1 MLTGSR
7 EGWSMPAEF
16 YNKVLYPLQEKVLTV
31 FQESPFYLTGGTAL
45 SRGYYQHRYSDD
57 LDLFV
62 NDSKEFERLVFR
74 VIAAL
79 RERSYSL
86 EITTREDSF
95 CRLFVG
101 TEQLKIEMI
110 NDVPAH
116 VGVIVNHPFLGRLDS
131 RENILANKITALVDR
146 GHPKDVA
153 DIFYLL
159 KDGLS
164 LKRALTD
171 ADSKAA
177 GITPLLVA
185 QELGDYRYERLSTV
199 NWINAPDIR
208 SIQSFLTNVAVNL
221 VNGNEYEKAYES
233 C

>member
-1 MLTGSR
+1 
-7 EGWSMPAEF
+7 MPAEF

-62 NDSKEFERLVFR
+62 NDSKEFDRLVFR

-95 CRLFVG
+95 CRLFVA

-116 VGVIVNHPFLGRLDS
+116 VGDIVNHPVLGRLDS

-185 QELGDYRYERLSTV
+185 QVLGDYRYERLTTV
-199 NWINAPDIR
+199 NWINAPDIH
-208 SIQSFLTNVAVNL
+208 SIRSFLTNVALTL
-221 VNGNEYEKAYES
+221 VNGKE
-233 C
+233 

>member
-1 MLTGSR
+1 
-7 EGWSMPAEF
+7 MPAEF
-16 YNKVLYPLQEKVLTV
+16 YNKILYPLQEKVLTV
-31 FQESPFYLTGGTAL
+31 FQEFPFYLTGGTAL
-45 SRGYYQHRYSDD
+45 SRGYYHHRYSDD

-62 NDSKEFERLVFR
+62 NDSREFERLVFR

-79 RERSYSL
+79 RERFEPL
-86 EITTREDSF
+86 EVTTRDDSF

-177 GITPLLVA
+177 GISPLLVA
-185 QELGDYRYERLSTV
+185 SILGDYRYEYLTAV
-199 NWINAPDIR
+199 NWISAPDIPA
-208 SIQSFLTNVAVNL
+208 IWSFLTNVAAAL
-221 VNGNEYEKAYES
+221 VEGNE
-233 C
+233 

>member
-1 MLTGSR
+1 MR
-7 EGWSMPAEF
+7 AEY
-16 YNKVLYPLQEKVLTV
+16 YNKVLYPLQEKVLAV
-31 FQESPFYLTGGTAL
+31 FQEFPFYLTGGTAL

-57 LDLFV
+57 LDLFI
-62 NDSKEFERLVFR
+62 NDSREFERLSLR

-79 RERSYSL
+79 RKCFEPL

-101 TEQLKIEMI
+101 KEQLKIEMI

-116 VGVIVNHPFLGRLDS
+116 IGTIVNHPSLGRLDS

-146 GHPKDVA
+146 AHPKDVA

-185 QELGDYRYERLSTV
+185 SILGDYHYQHLTTV
-199 NWINAPDIR
+199 NWIETPEIADIR
-208 SIQSFLTNVAVNL
+208 AFLIHVAKTL
-221 VNGNEYEKAYES
+221 VEGK
-233 C
+233 

>member
-1 MLTGSR
+1 
-7 EGWSMPAEF
+7 
-16 YNKVLYPLQEKVLTV
+16 
-31 FQESPFYLTGGTAL
+31 
-45 SRGYYQHRYSDD
+45 
-57 LDLFV
+57 
-62 NDSKEFERLVFR
+62 
-74 VIAAL
+74 
-79 RERSYSL
+79 
-86 EITTREDSF
+86 
-95 CRLFVG
+95 
-101 TEQLKIEMI
+101 MI

-131 RENILANKITALVDR
+131 RENIFANKITALVDR

-185 QELGDYRYERLSTV
+185 RIFGDYRYENLTTV
-199 NWINAPDIR
+199 NWISPPDIPAIR
-208 SIQSFLTNVAVNL
+208 SFLTTVAAAIVE
-221 VNGNEYEKAYES
+221 GTE
-233 C
+233 

>member
-1 MLTGSR
+1 
-7 EGWSMPAEF
+7 MPAEF

-31 FQESPFYLTGGTAL
+31 FRELPFYLTGGTAL

-62 NDSKEFERLVFR
+62 NDSREFERLIFR
-74 VIAAL
+74 VIAGL
-79 RERSYSL
+79 KERFAPL
-86 EITTREDSF
+86 EIATRDDSF

-110 NDVPAH
+110 NDVPSH

-131 RENILANKITALVDR
+131 RENIFANKITALIDR
-146 GHPKDVA
+146 GHPKDIA

-185 QELGDYRYERLSTV
+185 QILGDYRYERLTTV
-199 NWINAPDIR
+199 NWISPPDIPA
-208 SIQSFLTNVAVNL
+208 IQSFLTTVAAAIVEGTEL
-221 VNGNEYEKAYES
+221 ILEQH
-233 C
+233 